1 MIFGRVRSLKWR
13 LVWRLVL
20 LQGAMLALLLVLA
33 VGTLWATGYLIDEPD
48 EDAVADAVQ
57 VALTRDAEGRLM
69 LRRTKELVQLRQDS
83 PNLWFI
89 VRDRQ
94 GQVLSEGQA
103 PPEFARIGDALDHI
117 SQARLGWQIGD
128 EPGLPTARV
137 KRVDTAAGNVQI
149 ISGSGG
155 KLLLRKLVLGA
166 SILFLSAILPN
177 LVLMT
182 LATIIATSMV
192 VRRALAGL
200 GEAAAEAE
208 RIDIDKRGMR
218 LPADTVPTEVTPLVK
233 AVNDALG
240 RLDEGY
246 ERHKRFL
253 VDAAHELRT
262 PIAILQTRLEALPQ
276 TPDKTRLL
284 EDIARLANLAEQLLD
299 LQRLNQ
305 RVGHFAPID
314 LVTIGRRVATDLAPL
329 AIAAGYEL
337 SFDTAAQAVPVMGDQ
352 AALERA
358 LTNLV
363 QNAIQHGGRRGAI
376 TIAVT
381 ADGSVEV
388 ADEGDGIPADQHE
401 RIFEPFHRLTP
412 LDRGAGLGLN
422 LVREIADIHGGDVSV
437 FERPGGGACFRLTV
451 PRLARPS
458 PGRTAEV

>member
-1 MIFGRVRSLKWR
+1 MTFGPVRSLKWR

-33 VGTLWATGYLIDEPD
+33 VGTLWAAGYLIDEPD
-48 EDAVADAVQ
+48 EDAVSDAVQ
-57 VALTRDAEGRLM
+57 VALTRDAEGRLI
-69 LRRTKELVQLRQDS
+69 LRRTEDLARLRQDS
-83 PNLWFI
+83 PNLWFV

-94 GQVLSEGQA
+94 GQILSEGQV

-128 EPGLPTARV
+128 APELPTARI

-182 LATIIATSMV
+182 LATVIATSMV
-192 VRRALAGL
+192 VRRALAGI

-208 RIDIDKRGMR
+208 RIDSNQRGTR
-218 LPADTVPTEVTPLVK
+218 LPVDTVPTEVAPLVR

-240 RLDEGY
+240 RLDEGH

-262 PIAILQTRLEALPQ
+262 PIAILQTRLEALP
-276 TPDKTRLL
+276 TTADKTRLL
-284 EDIARLANLAEQLLD
+284 EDMARLSNLAEQLLD

-305 RVGHFAPID
+305 RVDHFAPID
-314 LVTIGRRVATDLAPL
+314 LVAIGRRVAVDLAPL

-337 SFDTAAQAVPVMGDQ
+337 SFETETPKAQAIGDQ

-363 QNAIQHGGRRGAI
+363 QNAIQHGGRRGTI

-381 ADGSVEV
+381 RDGSIEV
-388 ADEGDGIPADQHE
+388 SDEGDGIPPDQHE
-401 RIFEPFHRLTP
+401 RIFEPFHRLKP

-422 LVREIADIHGGDVSV
+422 LVREIADMHGGTVAV
-437 FERPGGGACFRLTV
+437 FERPGGGACFRLALPLITH
-451 PRLARPS
+451 A
-458 PGRTAEV
+458 